1 MGERNQQKQMYRN
14 CQLIEI
20 LIKLKKSDTPYRQPI
35 RLSLIVESPIWM
47 LKQHYAKWILN
58 EIEENYLSN

>member
-1 MGERNQQKQMYRN
+1 MNKKEQQKQMKRN

-35 RLSLIVESPIWM
+35 RPYFILKKPLWM
-47 LKQHYAKWILN
+47 LQNRYAEWILN
-58 EIEENYLSN
+58 EVEGNCLNN